1 MKVFRLARAELNKL
15 FQRPAI
21 FLMAGFLV
29 VALVLVAILYNPT
42 VRTDTRIAYEGANTT
57 EIHTQFQSEKNSI
70 IAELSGVVDEIN
82 NFTYNINNGTSKL
95 DELKNKIVRAE
106 DSFKTFHDSLLY
118 AEDDENEQINLTPV
132 KDNLKTF
139 KNLVME
145 VQTYLSTI
153 ETDID
158 FYITSNQLNT
168 LKRFFERLNNDL
180 PTVTTNYDKDDLIEL
195 ANFLNESR
203 NFSNNVYS
211 ITNNLQEITLDAT
224 EIDKIVEDYYYNIV
238 TDTDS
243 KLNVYERQ
251 IEEYYTSHVGSSQDE
266 DIEALNTMF
275 SNYKSIVLMAK
286 ECLENSYT
294 LLKTSNLSNSAL
306 NSYVG
311 FEDINKYTIEETLTK
326 NTYLLNTGNYDID
339 FANNFNFGT
348 TAGFET
354 SAYDFTIYAMQILTF
369 IIAVFCLFFGS
380 GLIAGEH
387 TGKTMKMLAIRPY
400 TRNKIYLGKFV
411 ACIAFMLILL
421 LISFVASFIV
431 GAVMFGVNLP
441 NVLLVI
447 NASQV
452 AVVHPF
458 VVMLIYLASC
468 ILNLIFYI
476 SLALLLSVIF
486 RSSTVA
492 VLTSFIVYVATVLCN
507 MLMVGVSWFKWLP
520 IAHLDIFKYFG
531 GASSSGG
538 FLTFNTIID
547 GSLGLSLGYLLGII
561 LVFNLASLIV
571 FKKRN
576 IA

>member
-106 DSFKTFHDSLLY
+106 DSFKTFHSSILNAVD
-118 AEDDENEQINLTPV
+118 NETSLTPV
-132 KDNLKTF
+132 RQNLSNF
-139 KNLVME
+139 KSLVLD
-145 VQTYLSTI
+145 VQVYLSTI

-158 FYITSNQLNT
+158 FYITSGQLNR
-168 LKRFFERLNNDL
+168 LKNFFERLNNDL

-224 EIDKIVEDYYYNIV
+224 EIDKMVEDYYYNIV

-251 IEEYYTSHVGSSQDE
+251 IEEYYTSHVGSRQDE
-266 DIEALNTMF
+266 DIEALNNMF

-421 LISFVASFIV
+421 LVSFVASFIV

>member
-42 VRTDTRIAYEGANTT
+42 VRTDTRIVYEGANTT

-95 DELKNKIVRAE
+95 DELKNIIRRAE
-106 DSFKTFHDSLLY
+106 EAFKIFHSSILNAVD
-118 AEDDENEQINLTPV
+118 NETSLTPV
-132 KDNLKTF
+132 RQNLSNF
-139 KNLVME
+139 KSLVLD
-145 VQTYLSTI
+145 VQVYLSTI

-158 FYITSNQLNT
+158 FYITSGQLNR
-168 LKRFFERLNNDL
+168 LKNFFERLNNDL

-195 ANFLNESR
+195 ANFINENR
-203 NFSNNVYS
+203 DFNKNVYT

-251 IEEYYTSHVGSSQDE
+251 IEEYYTSHVGSRQDE
-266 DIEALNTMF
+266 DIEALNNMF

-286 ECLENSYT
+286 ECLENSYI

-326 NTYLLNTGNYDID
+326 NTYLLNTSNYDID

-421 LISFVASFIV
+421 LVSFVASFIV

>member
-42 VRTDTRIAYEGANTT
+42 VRTDTRIVYEGANTT

-95 DELKNKIVRAE
+95 DELKNIIRRAE
-106 DSFKTFHDSLLY
+106 EAFKIFHSSILNAVD
-118 AEDDENEQINLTPV
+118 NETSLTPV
-132 KDNLKTF
+132 RQNLSNF
-139 KNLVME
+139 KSLVLD
-145 VQTYLSTI
+145 VQVYLSTI

-158 FYITSNQLNT
+158 FYITSGQLNR
-168 LKRFFERLNNDL
+168 LKNFFERLNNDL

-195 ANFLNESR
+195 ANFINENR
-203 NFSNNVYS
+203 DFNKNVYT

-238 TDTDS
+238 TDEDS

-251 IEEYYTSHVGSSQDE
+251 IEEYYTSHVGSRQDE
-266 DIEALNTMF
+266 DIEALNNMF

-326 NTYLLNTGNYDID
+326 NTYLLNTSNYDID

-421 LISFVASFIV
+421 LVSFVASFIV

>member
-95 DELKNKIVRAE
+95 DELKNIIRRAE
-106 DSFKTFHDSLLY
+106 EAFKIFHSSILNAVD
-118 AEDDENEQINLTPV
+118 NETSLTPV
-132 KDNLKTF
+132 RQNLSNF
-139 KNLVME
+139 KSLVLD
-145 VQTYLSTI
+145 VQVYLSTI

-158 FYITSNQLNT
+158 FYITSGQLNR
-168 LKRFFERLNNDL
+168 LKNFFERLNNDL

-211 ITNNLQEITLDAT
+211 ITNNLQEITFDAT

-238 TDTDS
+238 TDEDS

-266 DIEALNTMF
+266 DIEALNNMF

-326 NTYLLNTGNYDID
+326 NTYLLNTSNYDID

-421 LISFVASFIV
+421 LVSFVASFIV

-447 NASQV
+447 NANQV